1 MAGGPGMGGDSF
13 TNFSTGRAGQ
23 RGSSADDR
31 PQDEVRPSELGGIG
45 TPALVV
51 AIVVVLAVVV
61 LALVSML

>member
-1 MAGGPGMGGDSF
+1 MTSGPGMGGDSF
-13 TNFSTGRAGQ
+13 TNFSTGRAGPS
-23 RGSSADDR
+23 RSTADDHGR
-31 PQDEVRPSELGGIG
+31 EDVRPSELGGIG